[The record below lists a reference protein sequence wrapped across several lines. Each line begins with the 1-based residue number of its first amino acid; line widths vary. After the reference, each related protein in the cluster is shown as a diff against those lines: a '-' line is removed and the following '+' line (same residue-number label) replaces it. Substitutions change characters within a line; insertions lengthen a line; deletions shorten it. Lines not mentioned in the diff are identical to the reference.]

1 MIWYIA
7 GFCALS
13 IIINIFFIW
22 YIISLLRKLVFV
34 SDNIG
39 NFLGFLN
46 EYNDHL
52 QGLHEMEMFY
62 GDETLRGLIDHTEFI
77 TDEIKNFESVYTL
90 VGYEEEQNEQ
100 DESDESDAEEAAEEE
115 N

>member
-46 EYNDHL
+46 EYGDHL
-52 QGLHEMEMFY
+52 QSLHEMEMFY

-90 VGYEEEQNEQ
+90 VGYEEEREQ
-100 DESDESDAEEAAEEE
+100 DESAETEEAEEE

>member
-7 GFCALS
+7 SACALS
-13 IIINIFFIW
+13 TIINIFFIW
-22 YIISLLRKLVFV
+22 YVVSLLRKLVFV

-39 NFLGFLN
+39 NFLGILN

-62 GDETLRGLIDHTEFI
+62 GDETLKGLIDHTEFI

-90 VGYEEEQNEQ
+90 VGYEEEQEQ
-100 DESDESDAEEAAEEE
+100 DESAETEATSEEE